1 MKQKIKNKVLLITL
15 LTIIS
20 LFIIAFVV
28 YLMSDDCPPEVCRN
42 GDYYEGLFPWIFR
55 HIKALIN

>member
-1 MKQKIKNKVLLITL
+1 MKQKIKNKVLIITL
-15 LTIIS
+15 LTIIT

-28 YLMSDDCPPEVCRN
+28 YVVSDDCPTEVCRD
-42 GDYYEGLFPWIFR
+42 GDYYEGLFPWLSR